1 MRNNI
6 ITAAMTAMVRLSAGE
21 RRADSV
27 LRSENSLGITTF
39 SLAVQSRGAMAVGA
53 VSDLI
58 RGVDLII
65 SKCALQAERETEL
78 V

>member
-1 MRNNI
+1 M
-6 ITAAMTAMVRLSAGE
+6 
-21 RRADSV
+21 
-27 LRSENSLGITTF
+27 
-39 SLAVQSRGAMAVGA
+39 QSRGAMAVGA